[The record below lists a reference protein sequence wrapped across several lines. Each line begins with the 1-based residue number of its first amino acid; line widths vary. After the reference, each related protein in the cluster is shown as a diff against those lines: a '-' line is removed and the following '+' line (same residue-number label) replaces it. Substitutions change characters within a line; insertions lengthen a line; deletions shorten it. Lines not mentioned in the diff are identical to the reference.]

1 MGTAALGV
9 SAMPLGALRDARAVT
24 SAPRAMTVHAYT
36 LYILTVDY
44 R

>member
-9 SAMPLGALRDARAVT
+9 MAMPLGALRDARAVT
-24 SAPRAMTVHAYT
+24 SALCVMTVYAYT